1 MIPPNENKREAKP
14 EEKKE
19 RRFQDGVV
27 RLYNRSEKTVNKL
40 IDGVRVVIPGRG
52 SADVSAKRAEIMLDE
67 FPDALTE
74 DPNYAK
80 RVFSKEEYEMVEE
93 LDEGHLRACL
103 KVLMGNGIPDIKGA
117 FEDQI
122 SHKDDK

>member
-1 MIPPNENKREAKP
+1 MAQAEEAKKQ

-19 RRFQDGVV
+19 PRFQDGVV
-27 RLYNRSEKTVNKL
+27 RLYNRSDKMVNKL
-40 IDGVRVVIPGRG
+40 INGVRVVIPSRG

-67 FPDALTE
+67 FPDTLTE

-80 RVFSKEEYEMVEE
+80 RVFTDDDYDMVDE

-103 KVLMGNGIPDIKGA
+103 KVLMGNGLPDIKA
-117 FEDQI
+117 AYEDQI
-122 SHKDDK
+122 SKKKDK

>member
-1 MIPPNENKREAKP
+1 MEQNKD
-14 EEKKE
+14 EK
-19 RRFQDGVV
+19 RFLDGVI
-27 RLYNRSEKTVNKL
+27 RIYNRSDRMMNEL
-40 IDGVRVVIPGRG
+40 LDGVRVVIPGRG
-52 SADVSAKRAEIMLDE
+52 SADVSAKRAQIMLEKHADV
-67 FPDALTE
+67 LTE

-103 KVLMGNGIPDIKGA
+103 KVLMGNGRPDIKGA